1 MALLDDVKKAC
12 LVSSN
17 AFNDEFTD
25 LINAALADMG
35 ITNIRADVLDAT
47 NPPPLVKMAIKTYCQ
62 MNWLRTK
69 QDTNVSLIDGLKAA
83 YDEQKSQML
92 MSSAYND
99 WGSL

>member
-47 NPPPLVKMAIKTYCQ
+47 NPPPLVKMAIKTFCKL
-62 MNWLRTK
+62 NWLRTK
-69 QDTNVSLIDGLKAA
+69 EDTDSALIDGLKAS

-92 MSSAYND
+92 MSSIYND
-99 WGSL
+99 WGNA